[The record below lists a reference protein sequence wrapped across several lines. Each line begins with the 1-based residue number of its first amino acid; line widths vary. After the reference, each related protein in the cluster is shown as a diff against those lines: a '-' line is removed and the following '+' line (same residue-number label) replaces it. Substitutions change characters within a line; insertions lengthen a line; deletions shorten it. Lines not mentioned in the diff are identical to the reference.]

1 MRSAI
6 FLACVPLALLSCSIK
21 GSPDM
26 SDIQTI
32 TEADAG
38 SVVEIRT
45 GELLAVCLNE
55 NPSTGFR
62 WTLEGEPGLF
72 AVEDNRYSAA
82 SENLG
87 SGGQECWYLRA
98 KKPGHETI
106 AFRLWRHWEGDR
118 SVVKRFEFR
127 ASVSVPARQ

>member
-6 FLACVPLALLSCSIK
+6 LLACVPLALLSCSIK

-26 SDIQTI
+26 SPIQTI
-32 TEADAG
+32 TEAHAG
-38 SVVEIRT
+38 SVVETHT

-62 WTLEGEPGLF
+62 WTLEGEPRLF
-72 AVEDNRYSAA
+72 VVEDNRYTAA
-82 SENLG
+82 SAGVG
-87 SGGQECWYLRA
+87 SGGQECWTLRA
-98 KKPGHETI
+98 KQPGQEAI

-118 SVVKRFEFR
+118 SIVKRVEFR
-127 ASVSVPARQ
+127 ASVSVPVGE